1 MKNNLVI
8 IKLGG
13 SVITFKEK
21 SLSANIKAIEDI
33 SKILKRIEN
42 PMILIHGGG
51 SFGHY
56 WSVKFDMH
64 TKPAK
69 YDPHGIS
76 KVHTSMLTLN
86 KIILDILEDDGLNL
100 YGISPSSFLKNGKLD
115 TFKVKE
121 LKKMTEHNIIPIT
134 YGDIVHIFNN
144 KYFILSGDVLMTTLS
159 KILKPSKIIFTLNVD
174 GLYNNTIDKKI
185 IKEVNFGSKVK
196 LQKQTNF
203 QNDINI
209 ADVTGG
215 IKRKVEE
222 AKKISREGLDVIFLN
237 GLNPIQIENAVTD
250 KEFRGTI
257 FKGKI

>member
-1 MKNNLVI
+1 MNNNLVL

-21 SLSANIKAIEDI
+21 ALSANIKAIEDI

-42 PMILIHGGG
+42 PIILIHGGG

-64 TKPAK
+64 TKPSK

-86 KIILDILEDDGLNL
+86 KKIVDILEKDGLNP
-100 YGISPSSFLKNGKLD
+100 YGISPSSFLKNGKPD
-115 TFKVKE
+115 VTKVIE
-121 LKKMTEHNIIPIT
+121 LKKMTEHSIIPIT
-134 YGDIVHIFNN
+134 YGDIVHIKNN
-144 KYFILSGDVLMTTLS
+144 KYSILSGDVLMTTFS
-159 KILKPSKIIFTLNVD
+159 KLLIPSKIIFTLNVD
-174 GLYNNTIDKKI
+174 GLYNNTTDKKL
-185 IKEVNFGSKVK
+185 IKEVNFDSKYK
-196 LQKQTNF
+196 LQRKINF
-203 QNDINI
+203 KTEINI
-209 ADVTGG
+209 TDVTGG

-222 AKKISREGLDVIFLN
+222 AKKISIEGLDVIFLN
-237 GLNPIQIENAVTD
+237 GLSPIQIENAITD
-250 KEFRGTI
+250 KEFKGTI